1 MSAIENQQLE
11 LAILGCGAVTEI
23 FHLPAAQNSNRVK
36 VKMLV
41 DKGLRRAQ
49 LLAGGLND
57 NLK

>member
-1 MSAIENQQLE
+1 MKIDKLE
-11 LAILGCGAVTEI
+11 LAILGCGTVTEI
-23 FHLPAAQNSNRVK
+23 FHLPAAQNSNRAK

-41 DKGLRRAQ
+41 DKGLRRAH